1 MRVAVQ
7 NTINP
12 RRNLAR
18 VLTSLIAVVAASG
31 CAQGFEQVQ
40 SENRAKL
47 FLLEVGQTRQQVL
60 EEMGTEP
67 QTFNQGVFRSDG
79 IVPNPYDSESH
90 LLGSTEVEVL
100 YYVTNVQN
108 KDGVITD
115 DELTP
120 LILVDGILVGWGWS
134 YLNTFTTDNDLTL
147 IGPQAPPLKP
157 GSQTGR

>member
-1 MRVAVQ
+1 
-7 NTINP
+7 
-12 RRNLAR
+12 
-18 VLTSLIAVVAASG
+18 LTLLIAVLAVSG
-31 CAQGFEQVQ
+31 CAQGFEQIQ

-79 IVPNPYDSESH
+79 VVPNPYDSETH
-90 LLGSTEVEVL
+90 LVGATEIEVL

-108 KDGVITD
+108 KDGVITN

-120 LILVDGILVGWGWS
+120 LVLVDGILVGWGWS
-134 YLNTFTTDNDLTL
+134 YLDTFTTDNDLTL
-147 IGPQAPPLKP
+147 IGPQAPPLDP
-157 GSQTGR
+157 GS

>member
-1 MRVAVQ
+1 VVRF
-7 NTINP
+7 
-12 RRNLAR
+12 
-18 VLTSLIAVVAASG
+18 LILVVTGFAFSG

-47 FLLEVGQTRQQVL
+47 FRLEVGQTRQQVL

-79 IVPNPYDSESH
+79 VVPNPYDSESH
-90 LLGSTEVEVL
+90 LVGSTEIEVL

-108 KDGVITD
+108 KDGVITN

-120 LILVDGILVGWGWS
+120 LVLVDGILVGWGWT
-134 YLNTFTTDNDLTL
+134 YLGTFTDDNDLTL
-147 IGPQAPPLKP
+147 LGPQAPPL
-157 GSQTGR
+157 

>member
-7 NTINP
+7 NTINS
-12 RRNLAR
+12 RRSLAR
-18 VLTSLIAVVAASG
+18 VLTSLIAVVAVSG

-47 FLLEVGQTRQQVL
+47 FRLEVGQTRQQVL

-79 IVPNPYDSESH
+79 IVPNPYDSETH
-90 LLGSTEVEVL
+90 LKGSTEIEVL

-134 YLNTFTTDNDLTL
+134 YLGTFTTDNDLTL

>member
-1 MRVAVQ
+1 MRIEVQ
-7 NTINP
+7 NTIDP
-12 RRNLAR
+12 RRSPAR
-18 VLTSLIAVVAASG
+18 VMTLLIALLAVSG

-79 IVPNPYDSESH
+79 VVPNPYDSETH
-90 LLGSTEVEVL
+90 LKGATEIEVL

-120 LILVDGILVGWGWS
+120 LVLVDGILVGWGWS
-134 YLNTFTTDNDLTL
+134 YLDTFSTDNDLTL
-147 IGPQAPPLKP
+147 IGPQAPPLDP
-157 GSQTGR
+157 GS

>member
-1 MRVAVQ
+1 MRFAVQ

-12 RRNLAR
+12 RRSLAR
-18 VLTSLIAVVAASG
+18 VLTSLIAVVAVSG

-47 FLLEVGQTRQQVL
+47 FRLEVGQTRQQVL

-134 YLNTFTTDNDLTL
+134 YLDTFTTDNDLTL
-147 IGPQAPPLKP
+147 LGPQAPPLEP
-157 GSQTGR
+157 GS

>member
-1 MRVAVQ
+1 MRVVVQ
-7 NTINP
+7 NTIDP
-12 RRNLAR
+12 RRSPAR
-18 VLTSLIAVVAASG
+18 VLTLLIAVLAVSG

-79 IVPNPYDSESH
+79 VVPNPYDSETH
-90 LLGSTEVEVL
+90 LLGATEIEVL

-120 LILVDGILVGWGWS
+120 LVLVDGILVGWGWS
-134 YLNTFTTDNDLTL
+134 YLDTFSTDNDLTL
-147 IGPQAPPLKP
+147 IGPQAPPLDP
-157 GSQTGR
+157 GS